1 MIYIYILSL
10 LSFSMD
16 MASFKD
22 TDSTTYVE
30 VYYSISYRS
39 LKYIEEKGRYKASF
53 SITINVKAQSGKD
66 SLEYT
71 FPRTSYI
78 TNLRDAK
85 DRDLKAADLIPLTLP
100 SNRDYSISLTMVDN
114 NTGKKQIKIMFLY
127 NRKWDKFCTS
137 DIQLSHTMTSGKEG
151 KFAKNGYRLI
161 PYPER
166 VFGTSRPIM
175 DYYLEI
181 YHFPK
186 KRGKIFYQILDENG
200 KTYKKFP
207 PKSISVPYKNF
218 AEAGGIN
225 IIAVPEGAYTFQ
237 IGVSDGVDTIY
248 TRKPFN
254 IYKKRILVRRRL
266 LPEYLPYAKFINYI
280 AMPKELD
287 MYNALSDSGKLVF
300 LERFW
305 AKRDPTPQT
314 PKNEYLEE
322 FIKRIKYA
330 DAHFS
335 YMDIL
340 GRETT
345 MGRIYIKFGSPDEI
359 VSRIHEISVKPYE
372 IWKYYSGNGIVFVFS
387 DFSYSGRY
395 EIIYS
400 NISSEPYDPNW
411 KNYIL
416 PEDAR
421 GLPARR

>member
-16 MASFKD
+16 MASFRD

-30 VYYSISYRS
+30 VYYSVSYHS
-39 LKYIEEKGRYKASF
+39 LKYIKEKGRYKAAF
-53 SITINVKAQSGKD
+53 SITINVKGQSGKD
-66 SLEYT
+66 SLKYT
-71 FPRTSYI
+71 FSRVSYI
-78 TNLRDAK
+78 ANIKDAE
-85 DRDLKAADLIPLTLP
+85 DRDLKATDLIPLTLP
-100 SNRDYSISLTMVDN
+100 SNQDYSISLTVVDN
-114 NTGKKQIKIMFLY
+114 STGKKQIKIMFLHSRQW
-127 NRKWDKFCTS
+127 NKFCTS

-151 KFAKNGYRLI
+151 KFTKNGYRLI

-166 VFGTSRPIM
+166 VFGTSKPIM

-186 KRGKIFYQILDENG
+186 KRGKIFYQILDKNG
-200 KTYKKFP
+200 KTYKNFP
-207 PKSISVPYKNF
+207 QKSISIPYKNF
-218 AEAGGIN
+218 VEAGGIN
-225 IIAVPEGAYTFQ
+225 IIAMPEGAYTFK
-237 IGVSDGVDTIY
+237 IGVCDGIDTIY
-248 TRKPFN
+248 TKKPFS
-254 IYKKRILVRRRL
+254 IYKKRIRVRRKL
-266 LPEYLPYAKFINYI
+266 LPEYLPYAKFIDYI
-280 AMPKELD
+280 ATPKELD

-330 DAHFS
+330 DEHFS
-335 YMDIL
+335 YINVL

-345 MGRIYIKFGSPDEI
+345 RGRIYVKFGPPDEI
-359 VSRIHEISVKPYE
+359 VSRIHEVSVKPYE
-372 IWKYYSGNGIVFVFS
+372 IWKYYSGNGMVFIFA

-400 NISSEPYDPNW
+400 NLSSEPYDPNW
-411 KNYIL
+411 KSYIL
-416 PEDAR
+416 SEDAQDI
-421 GLPARR
+421 LQRR